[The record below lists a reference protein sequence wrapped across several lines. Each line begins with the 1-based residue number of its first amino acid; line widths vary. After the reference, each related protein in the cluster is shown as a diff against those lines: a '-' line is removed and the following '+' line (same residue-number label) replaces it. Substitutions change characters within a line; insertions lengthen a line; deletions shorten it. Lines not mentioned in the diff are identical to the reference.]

1 VIYRRWFRRS
11 PALVGQLFANAF
23 MVPLIAGIVHEVAAP
38 QPPARRYAL
47 LVGTV
52 AFIAVYEW
60 FWFRGLRK
68 EGAASTLV
76 PLIGLVILGVA
87 ISLAFVGW
95 LALLIYASTVAGMGF
110 DFGWRKALIAVAAV
124 TAVSGVMTI
133 LLRTAGLHDG
143 DPVYVFQTALSGVSL
158 LAIGQLVHTNIEL
171 KQAREAIADLAVNE
185 ERLRFARDL
194 HDLLGHSLS
203 LIVLKAEL
211 SARLS
216 QSPERARKEVEDIE
230 RVARDALREVRETV
244 AGYRQPTLGQELQ
257 NAREVLRASGI
268 QWHCEHTAGPLPGP
282 VEAVMAW
289 AVRES
294 ITNVVRH
301 SSARHCRIEISRED
315 DSARL
320 IVEDDGAGCGQ
331 VVPGSGL
338 RGLSERADERG
349 GRAEAV
355 PLPERGFRVRIAI
368 PVSEP
373 QPEAASA

>member
-1 VIYRRWFRRS
+1 
-11 PALVGQLFANAF
+11 VGQLFANAF
-23 MVPLIAGIVHEVAAP
+23 MVLLVAGIVQEAAAP
-38 QPPARRYAL
+38 QPPARRFAL

-60 FWFRGLRK
+60 FWFRGLLK

-110 DFGWRKALIAVAAV
+110 DFGWRKALVAVGGV
-124 TAVSGVMTI
+124 TAVAGVMTI
-133 LLRTAGLHDG
+133 VLRAAGSPDG

-158 LAIGQLVHTNIEL
+158 LAIGQLVATNIEL
-171 KQAREAIADLAVNE
+171 KRAREAIADLAVNE

-203 LIVLKAEL
+203 LIVLKSEL
-211 SARLS
+211 AARLS
-216 QSPERARKEVEDIE
+216 ESPDRARKEVEDIE

-244 AGYRQPTLGQELQ
+244 AGYRQPALGQELQ

-268 QWHCEHTAGPLPGP
+268 QWRCEHTSGPLPGP
-282 VEAVMAW
+282 VEAVLAW

-301 SSARHCRIEISRED
+301 SGATQCRIAISRED
-315 DSARL
+315 GAARL
-320 IVEDDGAGCGQ
+320 TVEDDGAGCGQ

-338 RGLSERADERG
+338 RGLSERASERG
-349 GRAEAV
+349 GTADAS
-355 PLPERGFRVRIAI
+355 PLPDRGFRVSVAI
-368 PVSEP
+368 PVSES